1 MTDLVPLR
9 PLGDH
14 LAQLTAAYLATLHT
28 HTAKAYRYGIRSW
41 LDWCADNQVNPFDA
55 VPAQGQ
61 LWIKSLPEHYSD
73 GTRANRLSAVRSWYE
88 WLDEQD
94 VPFRKNPGKWKTG
107 RPKANPTKTP
117 ALSAGQLA
125 ALLDTAD
132 TYTPRTAAIVHT
144 LATTGLRVNEVLTAC
159 VEDLG
164 QDQGHHVL
172 TVTLKGRRRHNALL
186 PPGTYQRITTYLA
199 GRADVNLLP
208 AIAAGARPRRILF
221 ATDTGRRIDPEHL
234 RDVLQRVA
242 AKAGLPEPLA
252 RRFGPHM
259 LRATFITL
267 NLAAGKDLR
276 LVQYA
281 VGHRSP
287 TTTEGYDR
295 SHLSPDQHP
304 AYALMGVLAEARAR
318 HLTDDTTAPR

>member
-1 MTDLVPLR
+1 MTDLAVR
-9 PLGDH
+9 HELGDH

-28 HTAKAYRYGIRSW
+28 HTAKAYRYGITSW
-41 LDWCADNQVNPFDA
+41 LDWCHTNGVNPFDA

-61 LWIKSLPEHYSD
+61 LWIKSLPAHYSD

-132 TYTPRTAAIVHT
+132 TYTPRDAAIVHT

-199 GRADVNLLP
+199 GRADTVPLP

-276 LVQYA
+276 IVQYA
-281 VGHRSP
+281 VGHKSP

-318 HLTDDTTAPR
+318 NTTGEATS